1 MAENPKAFQ
10 VLYDY
15 TDVPTIKRFALDNTR
30 IRCLMGAF
38 GSGKSSGCVMED
50 IRRAHEQRPGPD
62 GIRRTRSV
70 VVRNTFGQLKDT
82 TIKTFCDWF
91 PPKVFGE
98 FRVTDHSY
106 LFTKF
111 PGIQHEVIFRALDRP
126 DQVSNLLSLEVTWA
140 WFNEVREIPW
150 SIVEA
155 MDSRIGRYPSKRD
168 GGASW
173 LGMFMDTNPPDEGS
187 TLYNIAEKI
196 KPDNF
201 KMFKQPSGLSAHAEN
216 VKHLPKN
223 YYQNLAKGKSEMY
236 VRIYIHG
243 QYGYLI
249 SGRPVFTSFKDNI
262 HVAPRV
268 LEPMK
273 GLPIITGWDFG
284 LCYDD
289 QTEVLTEAGWKLFKD
304 TSDCDFVM
312 TKNFDT
318 NIIEYQKPEKYIER
332 EYCGDM
338 YLYENNNV
346 NFCVTPEH
354 IVPCRKRHERLG
366 FVGNNRFDA
375 KYLYENTTKHYAVD
389 LRAEWIGDSR
399 GTFGPL
405 KWDSSVFAEFMG
417 LYLSEGSFDKTE
429 SRISIYQNNCDAS
442 FNTILNNTN
451 LSWIRNS
458 SSWRVTNK
466 KLNNYLKIF
475 GHSYQKYVPNEIKR
489 MDKSDILRFI
499 FVYTKG
505 DGHIRV
511 RPNGAEEH
519 TIFTTSKRMA
529 DDLQELALK
538 VGWYAKIRVVKPQ
551 DSVIFEN
558 GKGRV
563 IRNEGG
569 FCITFKKRAKV
580 SELAK
585 DHFSKIQYKG
595 KVYCLTVPNGTLY
608 IRRKWTP
615 SWNGNSPGVTLGQ
628 ITPLG
633 QLRILD
639 EVVADGVLFKP
650 FLENSLIPL
659 LRQKY
664 FGMNIV
670 GFGDMAGT
678 NRNPTS
684 EQTSFDILH
693 SPEIGLNNIEPARTN
708 DMVSRLGAVEN
719 FLNKMVQG
727 EPGLLISPNCHYL
740 RKAMNGGYH
749 YEKEAKSMGNEYKP
763 TPEKNFSSHIADSLQ
778 YLCMYISDAEEKKK
792 RWRQFASQIKKRDYK
807 PASSVAGY

>member
-1 MAENPKAFQ
+1 MTENPKPFQ
-10 VLYDY
+10 VLYDF

-30 IRCLMGAF
+30 IRCLMGPFGPLSNDTEYLGRYGWRRIDEYGGEEIVQCTELGEASFVVPDHYIVQPCEEFIHFKTTSLDMMLSEEHRVLIKDRYGKMRIRFAHDMYEYFHKGSPWTNDLIPISFSLKNNTNIPLTDDELRLMVAVVADGSFHKKVLSEETYNTNGCCMGFVKERKKDRLRKLLSTLNIPYKESPSKRITYFYFCSPIKKKVFDDFFWDASYEQKKVICDEVRFWDGNQRSDNIVEFYSTVKDNADFIQYCFASTGYGTSVQTRKPNNDGSFGKKDKYTVRAF
-38 GSGKSSGCVMED
+38 ESTFVGFPRKKEAIQYEKFGNGFKYCFSTDAGFFVARRNGRIFITGNSGKSSGCVMED

-111 PGIQHEVIFRALDRP
+111 PGIHHEVIFRALDRP

-173 LGMFMDTNPPDEGS
+173 LGMFMDTNPCDEGS

-249 SGRPVFTSFKDNI
+249 SGRPVFMSFKDNI
-262 HVAPRV
+262 HVASRA
-268 LEPMK
+268 LEPIK
-273 GLPIITGWDFG
+273 GLPLITGWDFG
-284 LCYDD
+284 L
-289 QTEVLTEAGWKLFKD
+289 
-304 TSDCDFVM
+304 
-312 TKNFDT
+312 
-318 NIIEYQKPEKYIER
+318 
-332 EYCGDM
+332 
-338 YLYENNNV
+338 
-346 NFCVTPEH
+346 
-354 IVPCRKRHERLG
+354 
-366 FVGNNRFDA
+366 
-375 KYLYENTTKHYAVD
+375 
-389 LRAEWIGDSR
+389 
-399 GTFGPL
+399 
-405 KWDSSVFAEFMG
+405 
-417 LYLSEGSFDKTE
+417 
-429 SRISIYQNNCDAS
+429 
-442 FNTILNNTN
+442 
-451 LSWIRNS
+451 
-458 SSWRVTNK
+458 
-466 KLNNYLKIF
+466 
-475 GHSYQKYVPNEIKR
+475 
-489 MDKSDILRFI
+489 
-499 FVYTKG
+499 
-505 DGHIRV
+505 
-511 RPNGAEEH
+511 
-519 TIFTTSKRMA
+519 
-529 DDLQELALK
+529 
-538 VGWYAKIRVVKPQ
+538 
-551 DSVIFEN
+551 
-558 GKGRV
+558 
-563 IRNEGG
+563 
-569 FCITFKKRAKV
+569 
-580 SELAK
+580 
-585 DHFSKIQYKG
+585 
-595 KVYCLTVPNGTLY
+595 
-608 IRRKWTP
+608 
-615 SWNGNSPGVTLGQ
+615 SPGVTIGQ

-664 FGMNIV
+664 FGMNVV
-670 GFGDMAGT
+670 GFGDMTGT

-708 DMVSRLGAVEN
+708 DMVSRLGAVET

-749 YEKEAKSMGNEYKP
+749 YEKEAKSMGSEYKP

-778 YLCMYISDAEEKKK
+778 YLCMYIVDMAEKNK
-792 RWRQFASQIKKRDYK
+792 RWRQFAAQIKKRDYK